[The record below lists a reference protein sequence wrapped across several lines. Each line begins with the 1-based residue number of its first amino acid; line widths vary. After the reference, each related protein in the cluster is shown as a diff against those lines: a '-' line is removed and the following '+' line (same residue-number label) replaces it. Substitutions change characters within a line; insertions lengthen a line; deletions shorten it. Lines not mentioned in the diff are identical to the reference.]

1 MVRGERQGQEH
12 KQQKRRLLE
21 IIRTQFSYHIEPW
34 ITNTLEKQDSDLK
47 SHPMMMIEDFKKD
60 INNSLKETHENT
72 GKLSIKSLF
81 CKSCLGHGVSQYI
94 KSVTKI
100 EHCPLFGT

>member
-47 SHPMMMIEDFKKD
+47 SHLMMMIEHV
-60 INNSLKETHENT
+60 NNSLKEIQE
-72 GKLSIKSLF
+72 GAILVEGPKVPRGLSTLQAS
-81 CKSCLGHGVSQYI
+81 
-94 KSVTKI
+94 
-100 EHCPLFGT
+100 